1 MFHKVYILWQHC
13 ARNGGI
19 FNNHFTAN
27 LRRNNPA
34 IKIENPIRFNRTMA
48 MNLGVSFLPT
58 LYIRTSTLKID
69 KVYTVGYSVLINR
82 RFIHILSPVTKR
94 WQTMLLLNCLS
105 TSLNGQCNFE
115 WGFQVSSW
123 LPANIVA
130 RITILSNLLSAF
142 IVRFVRSLV
151 GLRRPARHRRI
162 IGKGTS
168 MCYIVIVATA
178 RIAAAWSP
186 CCTQLV
192 ASSGG
197 RVHCQVQSPKSA
209 PSRCGSGPC
218 LMHCR

>member
-94 WQTMLLLNCLS
+94 WQTMLLLNCCRWLFVNFSKWSVQLWVGLS
-105 TSLNGQCNFE
+105 SQFLVTCQHRGSYHNLIKLVVCLHRSFRQ
-115 WGFQVSSW
+115 
-123 LPANIVA
+123 VA
-130 RITILSNLLSAF
+130 R
-142 IVRFVRSLV
+142 RS
-151 GLRRPARHRRI
+151 
-162 IGKGTS
+162 
-168 MCYIVIVATA
+168 
-178 RIAAAWSP
+178 
-186 CCTQLV
+186 
-192 ASSGG
+192 
-197 RVHCQVQSPKSA
+197 
-209 PSRCGSGPC
+209 
-218 LMHCR
+218 